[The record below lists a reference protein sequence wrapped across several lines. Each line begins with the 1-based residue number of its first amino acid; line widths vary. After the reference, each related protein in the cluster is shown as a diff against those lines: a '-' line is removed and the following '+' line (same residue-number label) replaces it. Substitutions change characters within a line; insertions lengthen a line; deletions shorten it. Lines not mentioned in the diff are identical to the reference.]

1 MKPKQI
7 FGVAVWLVLKRKFNE
22 NKIIKIMKKKSAM
35 KLFIAAGILSGQVA
49 FAQPVQITSLS
60 ANGKLTVTAPV
71 GSDYSVQ
78 WSPALGTG
86 ASWSDRWDFLTAI
99 HCTNAT
105 MTQAVPMFY
114 RVSCYTNGLLWPM
127 RPGTFVFSV
136 TNALKETNSQTLK
149 ILGRCYLPE
158 YTNYYGVINETD
170 AGVTGGVS
178 GGIWLMRSD
187 DKTVWQM
194 EDPQNHLE
202 SEGFF
207 LGTVGMTITNT
218 HKSGVVVTIAA
229 IENVTV
235 PAGTFTN
242 CIKFH
247 KTDLWSG
254 NPNPTHDEWIAPGVG
269 MVKWVDYDMDAQNA
283 TPVVYQLISHSS
295 Y

>member
-1 MKPKQI
+1 
-7 FGVAVWLVLKRKFNE
+7 
-22 NKIIKIMKKKSAM
+22 
-35 KLFIAAGILSGQVA
+35 
-49 FAQPVQITSLS
+49 
-60 ANGKLTVTAPV
+60 
-71 GSDYSVQ
+71 
-78 WSPALGTG
+78 
-86 ASWSDRWDFLTAI
+86 
-99 HCTNAT
+99 
-105 MTQAVPMFY
+105 
-114 RVSCYTNGLLWPM
+114 
-127 RPGTFVFSV
+127 
-136 TNALKETNSQTLK
+136 LKETNSQTLK

-218 HKSGVVVTIAA
+218 HKSGVVVKIAA

-269 MVKWVDYDMDAQNA
+269 MVKWVDYDTDTDAQNA
-283 TPVVYQLISHSS
+283 IPVVYQLTSYSS